1 MNASVLWVFLPIL
14 AGVIL
19 LFLHKERWVAFVAG
33 SLSAVLAL
41 AAWLLPI
48 ETTYMIGNTAFK
60 FSSTFEILGRRLILT
75 TSHQPM
81 LTLIYGA
88 AAFWFTASAAIG
100 KAHRLVPL
108 GLVMTGLLVASLAVE
123 PFLYASLMIEV
134 AVLLTTP
141 ILLAPHQKPGRGI
154 LRFITFQTLAM
165 PFILF
170 TGWLLRGIEADPGAN
185 ALIQQAAIL
194 LGIGFIFLLA
204 VIPFHTWIPLLGEES
219 SPYLTG
225 FVFWIF
231 PTFTLLFGAGF
242 IDRYAWIRTA
252 ASLPQLLS
260 AVGALMA
267 ASGGLLAALQN
278 NLGRMMG
285 YAILVETGFSLL
297 ALSLLETQGV
307 ELFFL
312 LFIPRL
318 IAMALW
324 ALCLETLKKDAA
336 SLNIPDVRGLAR
348 PWPFAAAGLILA
360 NLSLAGL
367 PALAGFPIRL
377 AIWESLAAVSLPV
390 TIWALAGSLGLGIAA
405 VRAAA
410 ALVAAPAGT
419 VWEARESWPQR
430 IFIGLGWLVLF
441 GLGAFPQWM
450 IPLLNRLPAIFEHLG
465 R

>member
-14 AGVIL
+14 AGTVL
-19 LFLHKERWVAFVAG
+19 LFLRNERWVAFVASG
-33 SLSAVLAL
+33 LSALLAL
-41 AAWLLPI
+41 TAWLLPI
-48 ETTYMIGNTAFK
+48 ETTYMIGNYAFK

-75 TSHQPM
+75 ANQQPM

-88 AAFWFTASAAIG
+88 AAFWFAAASAIG
-100 KAHRLVPL
+100 KAHRLIPL
-108 GLVMTGLLVASLAVE
+108 GLVTTGLLVASLAVE
-123 PFLYASLMIEV
+123 PFLYAALMIEV
-134 AVLLTTP
+134 AVLLTMP
-141 ILLAPHQKPGRGI
+141 ILLGPHQKPGRGL
-154 LRFITFQTLAM
+154 LRFVTFQTLAM

-170 TGWLLRGIEADPGAN
+170 TGWLLRGIEADPGAS

-194 LGIGFIFLLA
+194 LGVGFVFLLA

-225 FVFWIF
+225 FVFWAF
-231 PTFTLLFGAGF
+231 PTFALLFGAGF
-242 IDRYAWIRTA
+242 MDRYAWIRTA
-252 ASLPQLLS
+252 PLLPQMLNT
-260 AVGALMA
+260 VGALMV
-267 ASGGLLAALQN
+267 ASGGILAALQN

-318 IAMALW
+318 VAMGLW
-324 ALCLETLKKDAA
+324 ALCLEALNKDAA

-377 AIWESLAAVSLPV
+377 AIWENLATVSLPV
-390 TIWALAGSLGLGIAA
+390 TIWALIGSLGLGIAA

-419 VWEARESWPQR
+419 AWQARESWPQR
-430 IFIGLGWLVLF
+430 VFIGLGWLLLF

-450 IPLLNRLPAIFEHLG
+450 TPLLNRLPSIFEHLG